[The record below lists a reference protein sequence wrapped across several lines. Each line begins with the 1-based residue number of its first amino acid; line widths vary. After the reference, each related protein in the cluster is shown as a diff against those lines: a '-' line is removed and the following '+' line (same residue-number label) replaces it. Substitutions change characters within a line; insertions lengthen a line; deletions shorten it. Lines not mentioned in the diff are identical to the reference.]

1 MIDTKAESAAMLN
14 TALYVSLIINLN
26 ICFKSLFEQ
35 FNGIKV
41 NNSVADDY
49 YNLLIGHY
57 FVSLFVKLSPA
68 F

>member
-1 MIDTKAESAAMLN
+1 MLN
-14 TALYVSLIINLN
+14 TALYVSLIIHKYTTTAFIN
-26 ICFKSLFEQ
+26 INFKSLFVQ
-35 FNGIKV
+35 CNGIKV

-49 YNLLIGHY
+49 YNILIGHY